1 MIYEV
6 TLSEIYEIEAL
17 TPTDAIC
24 KAQAKQAKGE
34 FGNYSTA
41 KGEFGNYSTAKGEF
55 GNYSTANAK
64 ATKSGYWIVDNNALS
79 VSCSNCGVEYHPSD
93 LGIISDDSDRV
104 PYCPRCGS
112 RNEGKIR

>member
-24 KAQAKQAKGE
+24 KAQAKQ
-34 FGNYSTA
+34 A